1 MPCALWRVMRL
12 RAILPK
18 LREPGMSL
26 SPCNLIRNPAQVGES
41 AKKHF
46 LRNALKTGEDQYQ
59 PCLKSIRAYYGTQR
73 QAECGN
79 VQRWN
84 V

>member
-1 MPCALWRVMRL
+1 MPCALWRVISL

-26 SPCNLIRNPAQVGES
+26 SPCNLIRNPAQMGES

-59 PCLKSIRAYYGTQR
+59 RGQKNIRAY
-73 QAECGN
+73 
-79 VQRWN
+79 
-84 V
+84 